1 MGPGT
6 DMHCRPGP
14 ESWITL
20 MSISHGYIGR
30 LATVGSSFLA
40 IGLLLGSG
48 PCAIAGQ
55 ADSSQTS
62 AAPAVEAHFAA
73 AQQAQKNNDY
83 VTAEREYRAV
93 IAIRPDFAEVHMNLG
108 LVYQLHNQISD
119 AMTEFQRALQ
129 LKPALAGAN
138 FFLGVDYCKRG
149 EGTRALRYL
158 KAAAQQDPRR
168 PDIWSW
174 LATAQEMSGEIH
186 TEVATLQK
194 ALNLQPQNIDLLYLL
209 GHAYERLGKEEVAR
223 LQKAAPHSPRAE
235 QLLAE
240 SYGASSEWPSAVIH
254 FRNSLAA
261 SPDTRGLHV
270 ELGEVLLRAG
280 KLTRAAH
287 EFEEELRLAPHSLRA
302 VVRRGEAKL
311 IQGDVEGA
319 LQDWSTALATDG
331 LQAARVLGIRET
343 GLGDAAFEQLP
354 DALSAKTEKLAPEL
368 QQRETPAAHLVLA
381 FLAMQAGNS
390 SLQAAEG
397 ERALSSSRTAPS
409 PMSCSQAEVERAL
422 KQEQFSAL
430 AHCAPQVFTPRRS
443 ASSSYAVAHALFE
456 AGEYEVSLRLLSD
469 LAPPDRHSSEASY
482 WRARCYEKLA
492 TAAYLSLYQ
501 ADPNSYRLHQLMA
514 DLDAAKG
521 NDGKAIEEYRLAIE
535 SKPSLPNLH
544 YGLGHLLW
552 KDLKISE
559 ARQELEAELALNP
572 QHAAALNDLGNTYLL
587 EHQPGKALTYLTR
600 ALAADPQNPD
610 IHRDLGTAY
619 SEQGDYP
626 KAEAEFKIA
635 ASADRDGSVHY
646 KLARVYQALGQKE
659 KAAHEFELS
668 TTLNAEAHTKLEKQR
683 ERLDEVEKSTQYP

>member
-1 MGPGT
+1 
-6 DMHCRPGP
+6 
-14 ESWITL
+14 
-20 MSISHGYIGR
+20 MSISHGHIGR
-30 LATVGSSFLA
+30 LVSSFLV
-40 IGLLLGSG
+40 IGLLFGAG
-48 PCAIAGQ
+48 QHAIAWQ
-55 ADSSQTS
+55 KNISQT
-62 AAPAVEAHFAA
+62 ADAPAVEEHFAA
-73 AQQAQKNNDY
+73 AQQAQKDKDY

-93 IAIRPDFAEVHMNLG
+93 LALKPGFAEVHMNLG
-108 LVYQLHNQISD
+108 LVYQLRDQIAD

-129 LKPALAGAN
+129 LNPALAGAN

-149 EGTRALRYL
+149 EGMKALLYL
-158 KAAAQQDPRR
+158 KAAARQDPLR

-174 LATAQEMSGEIH
+174 LATAQEMSGQIH
-186 TEVATLQK
+186 AEVATLQK

-209 GHAYERLGKEEVAR
+209 GHAYEQLGKDEVAG
-223 LQKAAPHSPRAE
+223 LQKMAPHSPRAE
-235 QLLAE
+235 QLLGE
-240 SYGASSEWPSAVIH
+240 SYGASSEWPSAAIH
-254 FRNSLAA
+254 FQNALAA
-261 SPDTRGLHV
+261 APNTRGLHV

-280 KLTRAAH
+280 KVARAAH
-287 EFEEELRLAPHSLRA
+287 EFEEELTLAPQSLRA
-302 VVRRGEAKL
+302 VVRRGETKL
-311 IQGDVEGA
+311 IRGDIEGA
-319 LQDWSTALATDG
+319 LQDWITALAADG
-331 LQAARVLGIRET
+331 LQVERVLGIREI

-354 DALSAKTEKLAPEL
+354 DALREKVEKLASEL
-368 QQRETPAAHLVLA
+368 QQRDTPAAHLALA

-390 SLQAAEG
+390 ALQVAEG
-397 ERALSSSRTAPS
+397 ERALSSSSQTAPS
-409 PMSCSQAEVERAL
+409 PVSCSHATIDRAL
-422 KQEQFSAL
+422 EQEKYSAL
-430 AHCAPQVFTPRRS
+430 SHCAAQVFKPRPS
-443 ASSSYAVAHALFE
+443 AASNYGVAHALFE
-456 AGEYEVSLRLLSD
+456 AGNYEAALYLLAN

-492 TAAYLSLYQ
+492 TAAYLRLYQ
-501 ADPNSYRLHQLMA
+501 TDPNSYRLHQLMA

-535 SKPSLPNLH
+535 SRPSLPNLH

-552 KDLKISE
+552 KDLKVSE

-572 QHAAALNDLGNTYLL
+572 QHTAALNDLGNTYLL
-587 EHQPGKALTYLTR
+587 EHLPEKALPYLTR

-646 KLARVYQALGQKE
+646 KLARVYQALGQKQ

-683 ERLDEVEKSTQYP
+683 ERLDEVEKSTQDR

>member
-1 MGPGT
+1 
-6 DMHCRPGP
+6 
-14 ESWITL
+14 
-20 MSISHGYIGR
+20 
-30 LATVGSSFLA
+30 
-40 IGLLLGSG
+40 
-48 PCAIAGQ
+48 
-55 ADSSQTS
+55 
-62 AAPAVEAHFAA
+62 VEAHFAA

-93 IAIRPDFAEVHMNLG
+93 LAIRPDFAEVHMNLG
-108 LVYQLHNQISD
+108 LVYQLRNQISD
-119 AMTEFQRALQ
+119 AITEFQRALQ
-129 LKPALAGAN
+129 LKPTLAGAN
-138 FFLGVDYCKRG
+138 FFLGVDYCRRG
-149 EGTRALRYL
+149 EGIRALPYL

-168 PDIWSW
+168 PDVWSW
-174 LATAQEMSGEIH
+174 LATAQEMSGAIH

-194 ALNLQPQNIDLLYLL
+194 ALNLLPQNIDLLYLL
-209 GHAYERLGKEEVAR
+209 GHAYERLGKEEVAL
-223 LQKAAPHSPRAE
+223 LQKTAPHSARAE

-254 FRNSLAA
+254 FRNALAA

-280 KLTRAAH
+280 KLTGAAY
-287 EFEEELRLAPHSLRA
+287 EFEDELRVAPHSLRA
-302 VVRRGEAKL
+302 IVRRGEAKL
-311 IQGDVEGA
+311 IEGDLEGA

-354 DALSAKTEKLAPEL
+354 DTLRIKTEKPAAEL
-368 QQRETPAAHLVLA
+368 QQRDTPAAHLALA

-390 SLQAAEG
+390 TLQGAEG
-397 ERALSSSRTAPS
+397 ERVLSSSRAAAP
-409 PMSCSQAEVERAL
+409 MNCSHAEIERVL
-422 KQEQFSAL
+422 RQEQFSAL
-430 AHCAPQVFTPRRS
+430 AHCTPQVLTSRRS
-443 ASSSYAVAHALFE
+443 ASSNYAVAHAFFE

-469 LAPPDRHSSEASY
+469 LAPSDRHSSEASY

-492 TAAYLSLYQ
+492 TAAYLRLYQ

-521 NDGKAIEEYRLAIE
+521 DDGKAIEEYRLAIE

-552 KDLKISE
+552 KDLKVSE

-587 EHQPGKALTYLTR
+587 EHQPEKALPYLTR
-600 ALAADPQNPD
+600 ALAADPHNFD
-610 IHRDLGTAY
+610 THRDLGTAY
-619 SEQGDYP
+619 SELRDYP

-635 ASADRDGSVHY
+635 VTADRDGSVHY

-659 KAAHEFELS
+659 NAAREFERS
-668 TTLNAEAHTKLEKQR
+668 TALNAEAHTKLEKQR
-683 ERLDEVEKSTQYP
+683 ERLDEVEKATQDP

>member
-1 MGPGT
+1 MSPRTEIVCRSGPKT
-6 DMHCRPGP
+6 
-14 ESWITL
+14 WIML
-20 MSISHGYIGR
+20 KSVSRGHIVR
-30 LATVGSSFLA
+30 LATAGSSFLA
-40 IGLLLGSG
+40 IALLLGAG
-48 PCAIAGQ
+48 PSAIAGQ
-55 ADSSQTS
+55 KDSSQ
-62 AAPAVEAHFAA
+62 AAGGPAVEAHFAV
-73 AQQAQKNNDY
+73 AQEAQKNSDY
-83 VTAEREYRAV
+83 ATAEREYRAML
-93 IAIRPDFAEVHMNLG
+93 AIRPDFAEVHMNLG
-108 LVYQLHNQISD
+108 LVYQLQNRIAD
-119 AMTEFQRALQ
+119 AITEFRRALQ
-129 LKPALAGAN
+129 LKPALSGAN

-149 EGTRALRYL
+149 EGTRALPYL

-174 LATAQEMSGEIH
+174 LATAQEMSGQIH
-186 TEVATLQK
+186 TEAATLQR
-194 ALNLQPQNIDLLYLL
+194 ALNLLPQNVDLLYLL

-223 LQKAAPHSPRAE
+223 LQKAAPHSSRAE

-240 SYGASSEWPSAVIH
+240 SYGASNEWPSAMIH

-261 SPDTRGLHV
+261 SPDTRGAHV

-280 KLTRAAH
+280 KLTRAAS
-287 EFEEELRLAPHSLRA
+287 EFEEELRIAPHSVRA

-311 IQGDVEGA
+311 IQNDLDGA

-343 GLGDAAFEQLP
+343 GLGDAAFELLP
-354 DALSAKTEKLAPEL
+354 DALRAKIEKLTPEL
-368 QQRETPAAHLVLA
+368 QQRDSPAAHLALA

-397 ERALSSSRTAPS
+397 ERALSSSRAAS
-409 PMSCSQAEVERAL
+409 SAMSCSQAEVERIL

-430 AHCAPQVFTPRRS
+430 SHCTPQVVTHRRS

-469 LAPPDRHSSEASY
+469 LPPPDQHSSEASY

-514 DLDAAKG
+514 DLNAAKG
-521 NDGKAIEEYRLAIE
+521 NDAKAIEEYRLAIE

-552 KDLKISE
+552 KALKVSE
-559 ARQELEAELALNP
+559 ARQEFEAELALNP

-587 EHQPGKALTYLTR
+587 EHQPERALPYLTR
-600 ALAADPQNPD
+600 ALAADHQNPD
-610 IHRDLGTAY
+610 THRDLGTAY
-619 SEQGDYP
+619 SEEGDYL
-626 KAEAEFKIA
+626 KAQAEFKIA
-635 ASADRDGSVHY
+635 VSSDRDGSIHY

-659 KAAHEFELS
+659 NAAREFERS
-668 TTLNAEAHTKLEKQR
+668 TALNAEAHTKLEKQR
-683 ERLDEVEKSTQYP
+683 ERLDEVEKATQDP